1 MTTVPELETRNKH
14 AGSSCPDPRD
24 KRFTSSP
31 PATGT
36 TPNGRRRSRNHLIP
50 HTIVFPATTMAHR
63 KLDLELLGLFTPPR
77 SRTGVPHS
85 SGRPNAHRNRRG
97 PPVSPVETRGRLGS
111 ACSRL
116 SLERSRRRG
125 GLKWGELN
133 GRIEKVGALGLL
145 TKYCNV
151 TEE

>member
-50 HTIVFPATTMAHR
+50 HTIVFPATMMSHR
-63 KLDLELLGLFTPPR
+63 KLDLDPGSPLFRQAKRPPESKGTTGLAGGDARSPR
-77 SRTGVPHS
+77 FRLQSPFSGKVEEGEGGEQS
-85 SGRPNAHRNRRG
+85 SNEVYLEEENRF
-97 PPVSPVETRGRLGS
+97 LGS
-111 ACSRL
+111 
-116 SLERSRRRG
+116 
-125 GLKWGELN
+125 
-133 GRIEKVGALGLL
+133 
-145 TKYCNV
+145 CNN
-151 TEE
+151 

>member
-50 HTIVFPATTMAHR
+50 PHHRLPRDNDGAQETGPRTTRTIYTTAQQIR
-63 KLDLELLGLFTPPR
+63 GPPLFR
-77 SRTGVPHS
+77 G
-85 SGRPNAHRNRRG
+85 PNAHRNRRG

-116 SLERSRRRG
+116 SLERSRRSCGVGDFGRQHPCSS
-125 GLKWGELN
+125 LIKW
-133 GRIEKVGALGLL
+133 
-145 TKYCNV
+145 
-151 TEE
+151 